1 MSTLLGSDVLDGSEE
16 PPGEPAG
23 SKRRKELAGK
33 SPTKIAMERLV
44 RDKVA
49 VACTVVLSIIV
60 LAAIFAPQIC
70 SMLNIYADT
79 QEPGAPRPSEVL
91 DQDFVNGNPGYPL
104 VGPPFHGFTWDH
116 PLGIQPSTGLDNLA
130 LILFGLRTSLLV
142 ATLATVSSVIV
153 GVTLGL
159 LAGYARGWIDA
170 VLSFVIDFLL
180 SFPFILGALALSP
193 IIVSRFGQD
202 ADKLERAEILSLVG
216 ILLLFGWMG
225 LARLIRG
232 QVLSLREREFI
243 LAARVIGVPTW
254 RILFKEL
261 LPNLVAPI
269 VVAFSL
275 ALPGYVAAEAG
286 LSFLGIGLSESV
298 SLGRMINDATAYSQT
313 YATYLWGPVATVMI
327 LVIALNL
334 LGDSVRDAFDPKT
347 RR

>member
-1 MSTLLGSDVLDGSEE
+1 MSTLRGSDVLDGSDE
-16 PPGEPAG
+16 PTGEPAG

-49 VACTVVLSIIV
+49 VVCSAILLVLV
-60 LAAIFAPQIC
+60 LAAVFAPQIC
-70 SMLNIYADT
+70 GWLDIYADPGA
-79 QEPGAPRPSEVL
+79 EGAPRPSEVL
-91 DQDFVNGNPGYPL
+91 DQDALMGNPGYPL
-104 VGPPFHGFTWDH
+104 IGPPFHGFTWDH
-116 PLGIQPSTGLDNLA
+116 PLGIQPNTGLDNLA

-142 ATLATVSSVIV
+142 AALATVSSVIV

-170 VLSFVIDFLL
+170 VLSFIIDFLL

-193 IIVSRFGQD
+193 IIVSRFGGD
-202 ADKLERAEILSLVG
+202 ADQLKRAELISLVG
-216 ILLLFGWMG
+216 ILVVFGWMG

-286 LSFLGIGLSESV
+286 LSFLGIGLTESV
-298 SLGRMINDATAYSQT
+298 SLGRMINAATPFSQT
-313 YATYLWGPVATVMI
+313 YALYLWGPVVTVMV